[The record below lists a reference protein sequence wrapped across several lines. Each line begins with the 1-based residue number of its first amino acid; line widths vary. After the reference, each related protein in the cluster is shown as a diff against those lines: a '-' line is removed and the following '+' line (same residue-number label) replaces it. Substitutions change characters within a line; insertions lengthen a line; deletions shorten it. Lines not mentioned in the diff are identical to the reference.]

1 MGDRDDRQAIRRSI
15 ELVTE
20 LEAMNVEVDYD
31 VMRIG
36 PRTWAIHG
44 RIAYDSEIIAATFP
58 SEHDAWVAL
67 SPLRPPQ
74 PSPRRRRP

>member
-1 MGDRDDRQAIRRSI
+1 MGDREYAQQFRRSV

-36 PRTWAIHG
+36 PHTWAIHG
-44 RIAYDSEIIAATFP
+44 HIAYDSEIIAATFP
-58 SEHDAWVAL
+58 SEHDAWIAL
-67 SPLRPPQ
+67 SPLRPR
-74 PSPRRRRP
+74 PRRRV